1 MTGYLKI
8 KMKTA
13 LATHSLD
20 GFINLLHNNKWFHS
34 LPHEI
39 QKIIFS
45 KAEIFRFIKDDYIF
59 RTSDI
64 FDGIYAVLDGAVQ
77 LSHSDAEGNEAVAAI
92 ADPIMWFGEI
102 SLVDNQPRTHDAI
115 CVKNS
120 IILCLTHDLLALLL
134 EQYPKFWF
142 HIAQLTSHKL
152 RMLCAEMISIQTRTL
167 QQRLTH
173 RLWFILNGYG
183 NHLQIENLTISIT
196 QEQLASM
203 LFCARQSINQELQ
216 HLEKENIIRLA
227 FKKIEILDLARLKQL
242 AECVHP

>member
-1 MTGYLKI
+1 M
-8 KMKTA
+8 KMNFNENA
-13 LATHSLD
+13 LYSFTD
-20 GFINLLHNNKWFHS
+20 LLNKNKWFNA
-34 LPHEI
+34 LPDDVKSIILVEGEI
-39 QKIIFS
+39 VTQTKGT
-45 KAEIFRFIKDDYIF
+45 YIF
-59 RTSDI
+59 RTGDP
-64 FDGIYAVLDGAVQ
+64 FNGIYAVLDGAVQ
-77 LSHSDAEGNEAVAAI
+77 LSYVDHHGNQAVAAI

-102 SLVDNQPRTHDAI
+102 SLVDSQPRTHDAI
-115 CVKNS
+115 CVKKS
-120 IILCLTHDLLALLL
+120 TILYLNTEMLVQLF
-134 EQYPKFWF
+134 ERYPKFWF

-152 RMLCAEMISIQTRTL
+152 RMLCAELISIQTQPL

-173 RLWFILNGYG
+173 RLWLILNGYG
-183 NHLQIENLTISIT
+183 NHRQIDNLTISIT